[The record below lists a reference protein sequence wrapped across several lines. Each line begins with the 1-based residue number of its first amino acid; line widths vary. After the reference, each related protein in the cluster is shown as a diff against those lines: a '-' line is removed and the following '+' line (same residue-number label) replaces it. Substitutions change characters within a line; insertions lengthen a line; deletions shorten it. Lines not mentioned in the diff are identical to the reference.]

1 MGTSRPTAITPAHY
15 AGENCAAITRAKF
28 AGRGWG
34 GVTLQAAYA
43 TIWRMKNCL
52 VVAFLVLLLPCAY
65 ADEVMVTADR
75 VNLRAAPN
83 GNSEVIG
90 QVMYEERLTLKGD
103 LSEPWVK
110 VGIPERFHV
119 WMYSKLIR
127 NGKVAVNAAL
137 TRAGAG
143 LNYSVVGEIE
153 RGTLLEERGTF
164 GDWTKLAPLPQCFA
178 YITNCYVAAVS
189 PGAPSAAPE
198 AQPAGPVVAP
208 LPEKPV
214 EVLPPPP
221 AAEEAKEKSGRPDD
235 AGEADLT
242 LETEKEEPAGAPE
255 PVGIPAENPAV
266 ETGPVAP
273 APEAVDEPKPQ
284 PQPRPPRRTLF
295 GDSRKTK
302 APEAVRGIVQ
312 QQQTE
317 QDRTP
322 IGPGKIPA
330 YRLRSKTEQALP
342 GVYAGELSSTPLVGL
357 HPTRFCLVSYDAGHR
372 SKIVAYVYGNS
383 RQLQSMKGET
393 MTVSGAVYWFK
404 ETELP
409 TVFAQDILR
418 GKTEK

>member
-1 MGTSRPTAITPAHY
+1 
-15 AGENCAAITRAKF
+15 
-28 AGRGWG
+28 
-34 GVTLQAAYA
+34 
-43 TIWRMKNCL
+43 MKNCL
-52 VVAFLVLLLPCAY
+52 VVAFVAFCLPCAF

-83 GNSEVIG
+83 GNAEVIG
-90 QVMYEERLTLKGD
+90 QVMYEERLVLKGD

-110 VGIPERFHV
+110 VGIPARFHV

-127 NGKVAVNAAL
+127 NGKVVVNSAL

-143 LNYSVVGEIE
+143 LNYNVVGEIE

-189 PGAPSAAPE
+189 PDTPPAAP
-198 AQPAGPVVAP
+198 VAEP

-284 PQPRPPRRTLF
+284 PRPPRRTLL
-295 GDSRKTK
+295 GDSPKTE
-302 APEAVRGIVQ
+302 PNRTSRGIVQ
-312 QQQTE
+312 QPDS
-317 QDRTP
+317 DRTP

-330 YRLRSKTEQALP
+330 YRLRTKTEQALP
-342 GVYAGELSSTPLVGL
+342 GVYAGELASTPLIGM

-383 RQLQSMKGET
+383 RQLQSMKGDT
-393 MTVSGAVYWFK
+393 MTISGAVYWFK

-409 TVFAQDILR
+409 TIFAQDILR
-418 GKTEK
+418 GKMEK

>member
-1 MGTSRPTAITPAHY
+1 
-15 AGENCAAITRAKF
+15 
-28 AGRGWG
+28 
-34 GVTLQAAYA
+34 
-43 TIWRMKNCL
+43 MKNRL

-178 YITNCYVAAVS
+178 YITNGYVAAVS

-198 AQPAGPVVAP
+198 ARPAGPVVAP
-208 LPEKPV
+208 LPEKPA

-235 AGEADLT
+235 EGEADLT
-242 LETEKEEPAGAPE
+242 LETEKEEPAGVPE

-295 GDSRKTK
+295 GDSRKPE

-322 IGPGKIPA
+322 VGPGKIPA

-404 ETELP
+404 ETDLP

-418 GKTEK
+418 GKAEK

>member
-1 MGTSRPTAITPAHY
+1 
-15 AGENCAAITRAKF
+15 
-28 AGRGWG
+28 
-34 GVTLQAAYA
+34 
-43 TIWRMKNCL
+43 MKNRL

-178 YITNCYVAAVS
+178 YITNGYVAAVS
-189 PGAPSAAPE
+189 PAASSAAPE
-198 AQPAGPVVAP
+198 ARPAAPVAEP
-208 LPEKPV
+208 LPEKPM

-235 AGEADLT
+235 EGEADLT

-273 APEAVDEPKPQ
+273 APEAVDEP
-284 PQPRPPRRTLF
+284 QPRPPRRTLF
-295 GDSRKTK
+295 GDSRKTE

-322 IGPGKIPA
+322 VGPGKIPA

-357 HPTRFCLVSYDAGHR
+357 HPTRFCLVSYDAGRR

-418 GKTEK
+418 GKAEK